1 MGARNQYS
9 SINFLGGFIEGISI
23 VNFCGRFLHCCFWLQ
38 GKLVEY
44 PRLLIISPR
53 SSNNFWNFPRCAK
66 CKLPLHGPRNC
77 VDRTWERSANYSAHT
92 FPCWKPLAIVARMPW
107 VTDRRWK
114 IQGDVLHE
122 VLPKTLHLHVSH
134 TARLSPPKSSTPTTV
149 SNFFANSP
157 KIFHFLFFSKK
168 QTHTIGCNNRP
179 NIVDL
184 SYRGRTKVAFWFGD
198 FLCAL

>member
-9 SINFLGGFIEGISI
+9 SISFVGGFIEGISI
-23 VNFCGRFLHCCFWLQ
+23 VNFCRRFLHCCFWLQ

-44 PRLLIISPR
+44 PRLFITR

-66 CKLPLHGPRNC
+66 CKLPLHGPRNY
-77 VDRTWERSANYSAHT
+77 VDRTWERSANNSART
-92 FPCWKPLAIVARMPW
+92 FPCWNPLAIVVWKPW
-107 VTDRRWK
+107 VTERRWK
-114 IQGDVLHE
+114 IQGDVFYE

-149 SNFFANSP
+149 SNIFANSP
-157 KIFHFLFFSKK
+157 KLFRFLFSPKN
-168 QTHTIGCNNRP
+168 QTHTVCNNRP

-184 SYRGRTKVAFWFGD
+184 SYRGRTAKLHFG
-198 FLCAL
+198 LAP